1 MSTTPP
7 DKRQRAEARGRTAE
21 RLAALLLML
30 KGYRIL
36 ARRARTAVGE
46 IDLIAR
52 RGDTLAFIEV
62 KARHDRTRAL
72 ESLSPRQRQRI
83 ARAAG
88 AFVRAR
94 PDLVDL
100 NWRFDLIT
108 AAGSWR
114 LHHMKDAWRPGLD

>member
-7 DKRQRAEARGRTAE
+7 DKRQRAEARGRSAE
-21 RLAALLLML
+21 RLASLLLMV

-36 ARRARTAVGE
+36 AHRARTPVGE

-52 RGDTLAFIEV
+52 RGKTLAFIEV
-62 KARHDRTRAL
+62 KARHDRTSAL
-72 ESLSPRQRQRI
+72 ESLTPRQRQRI

-88 AFVRAR
+88 AFVRSR
-94 PDLVDL
+94 PDLADL
-100 NWRFDLIT
+100 NWRFDLIA

>member
-1 MSTTPP
+1 VSTTPP
-7 DKRQRAEARGRTAE
+7 DKRQRAEARGRSAE
-21 RLAALLLML
+21 RLASLLLMV

-36 ARRARTAVGE
+36 AHRARTPVGE

-52 RGDTLAFIEV
+52 RGKTLAFIEV
-62 KARHDRTRAL
+62 KARHDRTSAL
-72 ESLSPRQRQRI
+72 ESLTPRQRQRI

-88 AFVRAR
+88 AFVRSR
-94 PDLVDL
+94 PDLADL
-100 NWRFDLIT
+100 NWRFDLIA

>member
-1 MSTTPP
+1 MV
-7 DKRQRAEARGRTAE
+7 
-21 RLAALLLML
+21 

-36 ARRARTAVGE
+36 AHRARTPVGE

-52 RGDTLAFIEV
+52 RGKTLAFIGV
-62 KARHDRTRAL
+62 KARHDRTSAL
-72 ESLSPRQRQRI
+72 ESLTPRQRQRI

-88 AFVRAR
+88 AFVRSR
-94 PDLVDL
+94 PDLADL
-100 NWRFDLIT
+100 NWRFDLIA